1 MARGLIVL
9 AAGLCLGGCARSHE
23 TTLRDGRAALYEW
36 RTLTTD
42 VAARVPSVVSG
53 AEAALRARGYTITR
67 LETSED
73 RGVVAGEPGG
83 GGDRVVVRAW
93 VIAEATRVGVTVEP
107 WGGEDTARAV
117 LDDVLRRV
125 GL

>member
-1 MARGLIVL
+1 MVL
-9 AAGLCLGGCARSHE
+9 AAVLWLGACARSHE
-23 TTLRDGRAALYEW
+23 TTVHGDRTALYEW

-42 VAARVPSVVSG
+42 VPIGVRVPSVISSG
-53 AEAALRARGYTITR
+53 EAALRARGYTITR
-67 LETSED
+67 TEATED

-83 GGDRVVVRAW
+83 GGDRVVIRAW
-93 VIAEATRVGVTVEP
+93 VIADATRVGVTIEP

-117 LDDVLRRV
+117 LDDVLRRI